1 MKKKKYQEDE
11 EYIPKAFRKK
21 ENVENKKKKAKKKKK
36 KSKLKIIFLVIILLV
51 IVLGI
56 KIGISTHIWKKLA
69 TDMIKNEKSL
79 IKDANGNIL
88 ETIGDSKYKKYI
100 KFESIPKDLKNAYI
114 SIEDER
120 YYSHGG
126 IDLKRTVGAIG
137 SYVIHFGSS
146 SYGGS
151 TITQQLVKNITGD
164 SSSSIT
170 RKVKE
175 WWKACQLETVLSKDE
190 VLEAYLNIIYVGPN
204 IYGIEAGANY
214 YFNKS
219 VNQLT
224 LEECAF
230 LAGINNSPN
239 SYNPFV
245 EQSNLEKINKR
256 TKIVLNKMNELGYI
270 DETSCKEAIANV
282 DKGLKFKKGDV
293 NVSKNIYSYHTDAL
307 IPEVTKDIMKKYNI
321 SETFANNYLEM
332 AGLTIYSTENT
343 RIQKET
349 ETEFNKSK
357 YILKSKNSSGDTS
370 QAAMVV
376 IDHSTGQVLACVGG
390 LGKKQESRSLNR
402 ATQSIRQTGSSIKP
416 IAVLLPAIDKNIITA
431 STIVDD
437 TEKDFADGYHPTN
450 YNKELGNIT
459 VRRAVESSQ
468 NIPFVEIMSDL
479 KPKTSMKYLQ
489 KLGVTTLTEED
500 NNLTLSLGGLEKGIS
515 PLEMAGAYATI
526 ANDGVYIEPTFY
538 TKIDKGNTTII
549 KSK

>member
-1 MKKKKYQEDE
+1 ML
-11 EYIPKAFRKK
+11 FR
-21 ENVENKKKKAKKKKK
+21 
-36 KSKLKIIFLVIILLV
+36 S
-51 IVLGI
+51 
-56 KIGISTHIWKKLA
+56 
-69 TDMIKNEKSL
+69 NEKSL

-270 DETSCKEAIANV
+270 ED
-282 DKGLKFKKGDV
+282 
-293 NVSKNIYSYHTDAL
+293 
-307 IPEVTKDIMKKYNI
+307 
-321 SETFANNYLEM
+321 
-332 AGLTIYSTENT
+332 
-343 RIQKET
+343 R
-349 ETEFNKSK
+349 KS
-357 YILKSKNSSGDTS
+357 
-370 QAAMVV
+370 VV
-376 IDHSTGQVLACVGG
+376 
-390 LGKKQESRSLNR
+390 
-402 ATQSIRQTGSSIKP
+402 
-416 IAVLLPAIDKNIITA
+416 
-431 STIVDD
+431 
-437 TEKDFADGYHPTN
+437 
-450 YNKELGNIT
+450 
-459 VRRAVESSQ
+459 
-468 NIPFVEIMSDL
+468 
-479 KPKTSMKYLQ
+479 
-489 KLGVTTLTEED
+489 
-500 NNLTLSLGGLEKGIS
+500 
-515 PLEMAGAYATI
+515 
-526 ANDGVYIEPTFY
+526 
-538 TKIDKGNTTII
+538 
-549 KSK
+549 